1 VLLIISKIYFLYKNI
16 LVAISMFNILIF
28 PNSLSIN
35 NQIKANENLT
45 TTNIIKGEKI
55 NITIRIIPEIE
66 QVMRGYGLV
75 DISDLDS
82 NIIINLQYAT
92 TNNFLGINIYDNLTH
107 AYLQKEVAE
116 KLINASNDLI
126 KIMPNYRIVILDA
139 ARPLSIQKKMWDKAQ
154 IPQEMK
160 EKYLANP
167 IYGSL
172 HNYGAAV
179 DVTLADTLG
188 NFLDMGTN
196 FDSFENIAYP
206 LFEQDFIKSGK
217 LNPTQVNNRLILR
230 SVMKLAGFSS
240 ISTEWW
246 HFNSCS
252 REFAKKNY
260 PLIVSHILAENPQL
274 NVNEK
279 IKNSPKLKE
288 PKVNNI
294 NFRVQIMTSATK
306 LNRANKIFKGND
318 VDEYFHNGLYKFTV
332 GKFNT
337 LEDAFRQLKQA
348 QNMGFNDA
356 FIVAF
361 NKNQRIGIKDASELI
376 E

>member
-1 VLLIISKIYFLYKNI
+1 
-16 LVAISMFNILIF
+16 MFNILIF

-260 PLIVSHILAENPQL
+260 PLSCLT
-274 NVNEK
+274 
-279 IKNSPKLKE
+279 
-288 PKVNNI
+288 
-294 NFRVQIMTSATK
+294 F
-306 LNRANKIFKGND
+306 
-318 VDEYFHNGLYKFTV
+318 
-332 GKFNT
+332 
-337 LEDAFRQLKQA
+337 
-348 QNMGFNDA
+348 
-356 FIVAF
+356 
-361 NKNQRIGIKDASELI
+361 
-376 E
+376 